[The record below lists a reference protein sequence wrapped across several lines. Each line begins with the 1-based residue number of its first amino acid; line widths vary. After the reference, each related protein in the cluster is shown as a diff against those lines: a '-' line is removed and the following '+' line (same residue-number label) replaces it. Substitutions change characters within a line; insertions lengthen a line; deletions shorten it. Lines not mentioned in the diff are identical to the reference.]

1 MIKDV
6 LHKIHIYHPKQTF
19 SVFFTFFYRK
29 ALFNFHPKMRHSLFV
44 DIQHLNKHKFIK
56 NDPCEECRYLTCK
69 MWSLRYQLDLL
80 EPDVILV
87 TFGLLE
93 LRAFPLSA
101 AVKPVARKNPPYP
114 PIWPAHKTR
123 TFAFGHS
130 NIQNC
135 PERSNSPRN
144 MQNMNVLKIEDILL
158 WCCWE
163 SFFCW
168 EKSVSCMGEVI
179 Y

>member
-1 MIKDV
+1 MFYK
-6 LHKIHIYHPKQTF
+6 KILFAFQN
-19 SVFFTFFYRK
+19 VFLPFFYRK
-29 ALFNFHPKMRHSLFV
+29 APFNFPPKMRHSLFV
-44 DIQHLNKHKFIK
+44 DIQRLNKHKFIK
-56 NDPCEECRYLTCK
+56 NYPCEECRYLTFK

-101 AVKPVARKNPPYP
+101 AVKAVARKNPPYP

-135 PERSNSPRN
+135 SEK
-144 MQNMNVLKIEDILL
+144 MQNMNLL
-158 WCCWE
+158 RIIHQTFCIGAVSFPSLCWE
-163 SFFCW
+163 SDFFV
-168 EKSVSCMGEVI
+168 EKSLFHAWER
-179 Y
+179 